1 MTDAEAIAHVL
12 CDSRELLAR
21 DGKGADGGDAAR
33 DGVLWKITEPGRQL
47 DANLV
52 RLAPDARVAHHA
64 EPDLDV
70 LLIVAEGGGAL
81 ETPDTA
87 DQTLTAGTIVWLP
100 HGSARSLRAGGDGL
114 AYFTVHR
121 RRPGMQIR
129 TPPIRPL

>member
-1 MTDAEAIAHVL
+1 MPDLDAIARVL
-12 CDSRELLAR
+12 CDSRTLLHEDR
-21 DGKGADGGDAAR
+21 E
-33 DGVLWKITEPGRQL
+33 GVLWKITEPGRQL

-70 LLIVAEGGGAL
+70 LLIVTEGGGVL
-81 ETPDTA
+81 ETPGA
-87 DQTLTAGTIVWLP
+87 EDQGLDAGTVAWLP
-100 HGSARSLRAGGDGL
+100 HGSARALRAGPNGL

-121 RRPGMQIR
+121 RRPGMRIR

>member
-1 MTDAEAIAHVL
+1 MTDPGAIAHVL
-12 CDSRELLAR
+12 CDSRDLLDGDDGSAR
-21 DGKGADGGDAAR
+21 G
-33 DGVLWKITEPGRQL
+33 GVLWKITEPGRQL

-70 LLIVAEGGGAL
+70 LLIVAEGGGTL
-81 ETPDTA
+81 ETPDA
-87 DQTLTAGTIVWLP
+87 EDQALTAGSVVWLP
-100 HGSARSLRAGGDGL
+100 HGSARALRAGGDGL

-121 RRPGMQIR
+121 RRPGLQIR